1 MDRFD
6 IRLEV
11 PAVAFSDLDL
21 PPAGETSAIIAARVA
36 AARMRQTARFE
47 RLGVEARVN
56 ADATGKLLE
65 EIAQITPAARAVMTR
80 AAERFGLSARG
91 YHRVLRLGRTI
102 ADLALSGKTE
112 EAHILE
118 AVSYRISTG
127 RED

>member
-1 MDRFD
+1 MP
-6 IRLEV
+6 L
-11 PAVAFSDLDL
+11 AVK
-21 PPAGETSAIIAARVA
+21 
-36 AARMRQTARFE
+36 
-47 RLGVEARVN
+47 ARVN

-91 YHRVLRLGRTI
+91 YHRVLPLGRTI
-102 ADLALSGKTE
+102 ADLAASDKTE